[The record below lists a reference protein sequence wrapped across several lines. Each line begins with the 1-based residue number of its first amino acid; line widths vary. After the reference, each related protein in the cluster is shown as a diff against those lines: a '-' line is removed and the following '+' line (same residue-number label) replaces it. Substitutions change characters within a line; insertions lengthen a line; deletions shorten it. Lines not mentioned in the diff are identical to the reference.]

1 MKRLTLFALILLSP
15 VVAADVPATTPSDAG
30 ENDAEKNHA
39 EHSGHN
45 THSDQLL
52 LLLNHKIALQQL
64 QQNYP
69 AEVTQQHAN
78 LARQKRHLD
87 QALPVLQSYSAITAN
102 HYPNNSLF
110 QQSLINRAA
119 LVRDYADL
127 VSTFYRQLLG
137 R

>member
-15 VVAADVPATTPSDAG
+15 VVAADVPATTPSDA
-30 ENDAEKNHA
+30 EKNHT

-69 AEVTQQHAN
+69 AEVAQQHAN